1 MKQMTLMQHFSELR
15 RRVLWV
21 ALIFA
26 LCFVFGWWVAPF
38 LQQFLTQPLMAV
50 WPDGELLYTG
60 LSDGLMIHFSLATLF
75 SLIVILPVA
84 LWHVWAFVKP
94 GLKQSEQ
101 NFIWPMLIL
110 SPILFVCGAAFV
122 FYFLLPIV
130 FNFFVGLNTAG
141 NVPNVFLP
149 DAREYLQFVIKM
161 LRVFGLAFQLP
172 LIMVLL
178 NKIGIIDRLNVIK
191 MRRYVI
197 VLIVVLIVVVCHIN
211 HFLSK
216 QLYLATNQHLLYI
229 IFKLY
234 WRKKCTK

>member
-1 MKQMTLMQHFSELR
+1 MKKMTMMQHFSELR
-15 RRVLWV
+15 RRILWV

-26 LCFVFGWWVAPF
+26 CVFVVGWYVAPWI
-38 LQQFLTQPLMAV
+38 QEFLTRPLLTV
-50 WPDGELLYTG
+50 WDEGALIYTG
-60 LSDGLMIHFSLATLF
+60 LTDGLMIQFSLAILF
-75 SLIVILPVA
+75 ALLIIMPVM

-94 GLKQSEQ
+94 GLKKSEQ

-110 SPILFVCGAAFV
+110 SPILFLCGAAFV

-197 VLIVVLIVVVCHIN
+197 VLIVVLAAILTPPDVVSQM
-211 HFLSK
+211 LLALP
-216 QLYLATNQHLLYI
+216 LYALFEISIL
-229 IFKLY
+229 FM
-234 WRKKCTK
+234 RK